1 MKCLETEKLISYA
14 YRLIDE
20 PAALEVRAHLK
31 ECSRCREVV
40 EQHGR
45 LDAVLSEWQSAEPTP
60 EFDVRVR
67 QAVAALEA
75 QREGWGF
82 WGWQW
87 ARGLALAALGVMI
100 VAGVAWLGH
109 NRHGVSNST
118 QVAARPSPPAT
129 GARIIAP
136 ESNPQTPAEPTSAQ
150 VTPAPQSPDLE
161 LVGATSN
168 GDKDALAMEDYDLAA
183 NFDLL
188 SEIPKGERRVA
199 N

>member
-1 MKCLETEKLISYA
+1 MKCLETERLISYA
-14 YRLIDE
+14 HRLIDE
-20 PAALEVRAHLK
+20 PAAAEVRAHVT

-40 EQHGR
+40 EQHGH
-45 LDAVLSEWQSAEPTP
+45 LDEVLNEWRPAEPTP

-67 QAVAALEA
+67 HAVAAFEA
-75 QREGWGF
+75 QRAGWGF

-87 ARGLALAALGVMI
+87 ARGLALAALGVVI
-100 VAGVAWLGH
+100 VTGAVWFGRDH
-109 NRHGVSNST
+109 HGALNLA
-118 QVAARPSPPAT
+118 QVAARHSQPAT
-129 GARIIAP
+129 ALAP
-136 ESNPQTPAEPTSAQ
+136 ASNPPTPAEPTQAQ
-150 VTPAPQSPDLE
+150 VTPARQSPELD
-161 LVGATSN
+161 LVGATAN

>member
-1 MKCLETEKLISYA
+1 MKCLETERLISYA

-20 PAALEVRAHLK
+20 PAAAEVRAHLE

-45 LDAVLSEWQSAEPTP
+45 LDAVLNEWQSAEPAP

-67 QAVAALEA
+67 EAVATLDA
-75 QREGWGF
+75 QREGWRF
-82 WGWQW
+82 WRWQW
-87 ARGLALAALGVMI
+87 ARGLALAAFGVMI
-100 VAGVAWLGH
+100 VAGVAWFGH
-109 NRHGVSNST
+109 SHRVVSRSSLLAT
-118 QVAARPSPPAT
+118 RQPQQAT
-129 GARIIAP
+129 GARISAQA
-136 ESNPQTPAEPTSAQ
+136 SNPQTPSEIAQAPVAPAQQVPELGSA
-150 VTPAPQSPDLE
+150 A
-161 LVGATSN
+161 ATSSD
-168 GDKDALAMEDYDLAA
+168 DKDALAMEDYDLAA

>member
-1 MKCLETEKLISYA
+1 MKCLETETLISYA
-14 YRLIDE
+14 YRLMDE
-20 PAALEVRAHLK
+20 PAAAAVRAHLN
-31 ECSRCREVV
+31 ECSHCREIV

-60 EFDVRVR
+60 EFDIRVR
-67 QAVAALEA
+67 QAVGAVEA
-75 QREGWGF
+75 QRGG

-100 VAGVAWLGH
+100 VAGVAWFGRNH
-109 NRHGVSNST
+109 HGVSNST
-118 QVAARPSPPAT
+118 QLAARHSQPGTGVGIIPPA
-129 GARIIAP
+129 P
-136 ESNPQTPAEPTSAQ
+136 NPQTPAEPTQAQ
-150 VTPAPQSPDLE
+150 ITPGQQSTETE
-161 LVGATSN
+161 LVGATAN

-188 SEIPKGERRVA
+188 SEIPKGEGRVA

>member
-1 MKCLETEKLISYA
+1 MKCLETETLISYA

-20 PAALEVRAHLK
+20 PAAAEVRAHVK

-45 LDAVLSEWQSAEPTP
+45 LDAVLNEWQAADPTP

-67 QAVAALEA
+67 EAVGAIEA
-75 QREGWGF
+75 QREGWFFG
-82 WGWQW
+82 GWQW

-100 VAGVAWLGH
+100 VVGVAWFGH
-109 NRHGVSNST
+109 NHHGVSNSP
-118 QVAARPSPPAT
+118 QVAARHSQPAT
-129 GARIIAP
+129 ALAP
-136 ESNPQTPAEPTSAQ
+136 ASNPQTPAELTQAE
-150 VTPAPQSPDLE
+150 VTPAQQSPELE
-161 LVGATSN
+161 LVGATAN

-183 NFDLL
+183 NFELL
-188 SEIPKGERRVA
+188 SEIPKGEGRVA